1 MKADKRK
8 DTIGKNLLKIKNPYP
23 QEFLIQ
29 EGERPQVGNGVS
41 AG

>member
-1 MKADKRK
+1 MKTDNRTN
-8 DTIGKNLLKIKNPYP
+8 TIGKDLLKIKNPYP

-29 EGERPQVGNGVS
+29 EGECPQVENGVF